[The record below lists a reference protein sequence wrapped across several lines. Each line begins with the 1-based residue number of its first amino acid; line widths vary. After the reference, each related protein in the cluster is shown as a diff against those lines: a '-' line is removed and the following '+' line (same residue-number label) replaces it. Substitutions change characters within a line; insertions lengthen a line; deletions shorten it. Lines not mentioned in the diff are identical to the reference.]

1 MNDTW
6 SWAWGQGLSGAP
18 APGTPAS
25 ILSDLV
31 TTPNGTTRHI
41 DINSIDMYWFAGSR
55 DPSWSGYMTLAGQ
68 YLYNLSSGMTPDQS
82 ERGSNYGDMIDILRG
97 YQAGG
102 HPAPIYSIIEDGDP
116 FTGSTN
122 GSTYITP
129 AELNWATWSSLIHGA
144 RGIIYFDH
152 SFSGPGTGN
161 VGVEQSYFQTVQP
174 GQTISIDGQI
184 TATDALVKQLA
195 PVLNSPFAL
204 HYVTVSPAGY
214 TYNTPTLSL
223 SGGIEVMA
231 KDYNGQ
237 FYIFADTRD
246 SETQHNL
253 PAVFTLNDPNA
264 TSVTV
269 VNENRTISVVN
280 GFFSDTFANAS
291 TVHIYQVN
299 DGSSASSPPPPSAP
313 PAPAITSFS
322 PSTNGVD
329 TTSSVTLN
337 GTAEASSTVTV
348 YDGNTYLGT
357 ATVSTG
363 GNWTLTENNAVN
375 GVHLFTATD
384 TDANGTGPAS
394 SAYSVTVNVPSAV
407 NVPPSTNL
415 IVNGGFETGN
425 FTGWTMSGN
434 VAQLS
439 IGPQLFIT
447 SSAHSGQD
455 AAGLG
460 SMGSDGTISQNLAT
474 VVGQS
479 YTFDFWLANV
489 AGGTDDFTAKIGG
502 VTELHLVNAAAQP
515 YTHYSYTFT
524 ATSTSTPLEFDFRQ
538 DPSNWLLDD
547 VSVVQATQ
555 TAPQIDTTPPIPV
568 IKSEILSNS
577 QVTLTGTTAEAHDT
591 ISVYDGTTLLGTTLT
606 SSSGTWSF
614 TTGNVSS
621 AVVHIYTVTG
631 TDIAGNIGQ
640 SSNEAILGSSGA
652 DSLVGTSGNDI
663 IIGRGGN
670 DNITGGGGA
679 DRLTGGTGNETFLYN
694 AITDSTPASHDT
706 ITDFTRNSDKI
717 DFTNIAGINAVGGV
731 PTFEGKLTGSGN
743 LTLNA
748 HSVGYIV
755 VGGNTEV
762 LVNTTN
768 NAEIVTASNVSAANI
783 EIVLVGTYLHL
794 ASTDFHHV

>member
-1 MNDTW
+1 MTGTGEAKSTVNVFDGTT
-6 SWAWGQGLSGAP
+6 SVGQASVNASGA
-18 APGTPAS
+18 
-25 ILSDLV
+25 
-31 TTPNGTTRHI
+31 
-41 DINSIDMYWFAGSR
+41 
-55 DPSWSGYMTLAGQ
+55 WSLPD
-68 YLYNLSSGMTPDQS
+68 SGLTV
-82 ERGSNYGDMIDILRG
+82 
-97 YQAGG
+97 
-102 HPAPIYSIIEDGDP
+102 
-116 FTGSTN
+116 
-122 GSTYITP
+122 
-129 AELNWATWSSLIHGA
+129 GA
-144 RGIIYFDH
+144 H
-152 SFSGPGTGN
+152 S
-161 VGVEQSYFQTVQP
+161 
-174 GQTISIDGQI
+174 
-184 TATDALVKQLA
+184 
-195 PVLNSPFAL
+195 
-204 HYVTVSPAGY
+204 
-214 TYNTPTLSL
+214 
-223 SGGIEVMA
+223 
-231 KDYNGQ
+231 
-237 FYIFADTRD
+237 
-246 SETQHNL
+246 
-253 PAVFTLNDPNA
+253 
-264 TSVTV
+264 
-269 VNENRTISVVN
+269 
-280 GFFSDTFANAS
+280 
-291 TVHIYQVN
+291 
-299 DGSSASSPPPPSAP
+299 
-313 PAPAITSFS
+313 
-322 PSTNGVD
+322 
-329 TTSSVTLN
+329 
-337 GTAEASSTVTV
+337 
-348 YDGNTYLGT
+348 
-357 ATVSTG
+357 
-363 GNWTLTENNAVN
+363 
-375 GVHLFTATD
+375 FTATD
-384 TDANGTGPAS
+384 TDANGT
-394 SAYSVTVNVPSAV
+394 SAKSAVFAVTVDAPTAPP
-407 NVPPSTNL
+407 PPSGNL
-415 IVNGGFETGN
+415 VTNGGFETGN

-439 IGPQLFIT
+439 IGPQLFIS

-455 AAGLG
+455 AAAFG
-460 SMGSDGTISQNLAT
+460 SMGSDGTISQNLTT

-479 YTFDFWLANV
+479 YTCDFWLANV

-547 VSVVQATQ
+547 VSVIQATQ

-577 QVTLTGTTAEAHDT
+577 LVTLTGTTAEANDT
-591 ISVYDGTTLLGTTLT
+591 ISVYDGTTLLRTTLT

-652 DSLVGTSGNDI
+652 DTLVGTSGNDI

-679 DRLTGGTGNETFLYN
+679 DRLTGGTGNEAFLYN

-706 ITDFTRNSDKI
+706 ITDFTRNIDKI
-717 DFTNIAGINAVGGV
+717 DFTNIAGINAIGGI

-783 EIVLVGTYLHL
+783 EIVLVGTNLHL

>member
-1 MNDTW
+1 MSIHGLLLAGTPILPTAVSTYRSPQSHGISVIEQNYAGSLPSNVVGLLTQDEPSTFADGVSTPLSTTANSIQDGHFWWMNEPGVGPGEGFEW
-6 SWAWGQGLSGAP
+6 RSRS
-18 APGTPAS
+18 GTPAS

-152 SFSGPGTGN
+152 SFSGPVPATLT
-161 VGVEQSYFQTVQP
+161 S
-174 GQTISIDGQI
+174 SRAI
-184 TATDALVKQLA
+184 TKPAARSNDLDRWPNPATDALIKQLA

-280 GFFSDTFANAS
+280 GSFSDTFANAS

-394 SAYSVTVNVPSAV
+394 SAYSVTVNVP
-407 NVPPSTNL
+407 
-415 IVNGGFETGN
+415 F
-425 FTGWTMSGN
+425 
-434 VAQLS
+434 
-439 IGPQLFIT
+439 
-447 SSAHSGQD
+447 
-455 AAGLG
+455 
-460 SMGSDGTISQNLAT
+460 
-474 VVGQS
+474 
-479 YTFDFWLANV
+479 
-489 AGGTDDFTAKIGG
+489 
-502 VTELHLVNAAAQP
+502 AAAL
-515 YTHYSYTFT
+515 H
-524 ATSTSTPLEFDFRQ
+524 
-538 DPSNWLLDD
+538 
-547 VSVVQATQ
+547 
-555 TAPQIDTTPPIPV
+555 
-568 IKSEILSNS
+568 KSDC
-577 QVTLTGTTAEAHDT
+577 QR
-591 ISVYDGTTLLGTTLT
+591 
-606 SSSGTWSF
+606 WF
-614 TTGNVSS
+614 
-621 AVVHIYTVTG
+621 
-631 TDIAGNIGQ
+631 
-640 SSNEAILGSSGA
+640 
-652 DSLVGTSGNDI
+652 
-663 IIGRGGN
+663 
-670 DNITGGGGA
+670 
-679 DRLTGGTGNETFLYN
+679 
-694 AITDSTPASHDT
+694 
-706 ITDFTRNSDKI
+706 
-717 DFTNIAGINAVGGV
+717 
-731 PTFEGKLTGSGN
+731 
-743 LTLNA
+743 
-748 HSVGYIV
+748 
-755 VGGNTEV
+755 
-762 LVNTTN
+762 
-768 NAEIVTASNVSAANI
+768 
-783 EIVLVGTYLHL
+783 
-794 ASTDFHHV
+794 